1 MSTLTNRPTRRRL
14 RELADDDRGSFT
26 VFAITS
32 MLMFIVIIGLVVDGG
47 GQIRNLQRA
56 DTAAQ
61 EAGRAAGQAVNP
73 AVVTRG
79 DGGQIDPG
87 AAAAAARSYLAAAK
101 VAGTVTVTGAGTLQI
116 TTTTSYSPVF
126 LGIIGVGSL
135 PASGNAQVNLVRVL
149 GGQR

>member
-1 MSTLTNRPTRRRL
+1 MSTGTPGRRRL
-14 RELADDDRGSFT
+14 HALRGDDRGSFT
-26 VFAITS
+26 VYAIAS
-32 MLMFIVIIGLVVDGG
+32 MTMFVIIIGLVVDGG

-73 AVVTRG
+73 VVVTRG
-79 DGGQIDPG
+79 DGGQINPG
-87 AAAAAARSYLAAAK
+87 AAAVAARFYLAAAG
-101 VAGTVTVTGAGTLQI
+101 VHGTVTVTGATTLQI

-126 LGIIGVGSL
+126 LGIIGVGAL
-135 PASGNAQVNLVRVL
+135 PASGTAQVQLVRAL